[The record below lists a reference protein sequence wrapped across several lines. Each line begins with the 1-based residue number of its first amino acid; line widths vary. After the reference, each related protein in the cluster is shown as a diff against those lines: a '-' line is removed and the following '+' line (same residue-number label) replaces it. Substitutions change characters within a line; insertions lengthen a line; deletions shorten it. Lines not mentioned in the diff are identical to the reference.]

1 MTKRGV
7 PILYMALLKAV
18 YGTLKVAL
26 LFYQKLLGELEAVG
40 VKVNLYDPC
49 VTNKDI
55 DRSEMTVCWHVDDL
69 KVAHVDN
76 QKQKKE
82 IYLEAN
88 QVPGWYLLRG
98 DNYRR
103 KSA

>member
-49 VTNKDI
+49 VANKDI
-55 DRSEMTVCWHVDDL
+55 NMVTNDSVLTC
-69 KVAHVDN
+69 
-76 QKQKKE
+76 
-82 IYLEAN
+82 
-88 QVPGWYLLRG
+88 
-98 DNYRR
+98 
-103 KSA
+103 